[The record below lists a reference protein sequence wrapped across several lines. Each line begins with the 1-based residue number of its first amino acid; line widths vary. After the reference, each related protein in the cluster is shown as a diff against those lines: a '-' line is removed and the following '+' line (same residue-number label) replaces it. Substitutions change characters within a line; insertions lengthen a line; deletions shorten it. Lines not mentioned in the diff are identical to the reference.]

1 MFMSI
6 MKALRNNL
14 ILPSFF
20 LSTLDVWKLIQILL
34 MCTFSRGQE
43 IGGSIA
49 SRPCRIKTNSG
60 RGIKRCLVY
69 LMWHVQGKRETSCL
83 SLHVC
88 ESHLCESYSWLSV
101 SSTASSLEP
110 PSPPFF
116 CLRLFTT
123 GFEGLASAS
132 TSGIKL

>member
-43 IGGSIA
+43 IGGSID

-60 RGIKRCLVY
+60 RGIKGGLVY
-69 LMWHVQGKRETSCL
+69 LMRHVQGKRETS
-83 SLHVC
+83 
-88 ESHLCESYSWLSV
+88 
-101 SSTASSLEP
+101 
-110 PSPPFF
+110 
-116 CLRLFTT
+116 
-123 GFEGLASAS
+123 
-132 TSGIKL
+132 